1 LTISSIRFFGV
12 FRALPAPS
20 LTITGE
26 IYVHVGIVR
35 VVPPLRTRTLA
46 GGVAAA
52 AALAALA
59 LATSGAAKAPGCS
72 SFPSQAAAQE
82 HFTRS
87 GGGPSRNPGRLDED
101 RDGVACEELPGPYG
115 GFATI
120 GYNLKRRF
128 FYGTASMPSKGSGSG
143 EFACLYGNRHFADG
157 PRILK
162 IYRVASGADR
172 AVSGEVGAETQP
184 SSGHLVWKLDKD
196 VVPRGRYYVAFEE
209 QIRLS
214 PYKDS
219 ECPGFRSREVLLP

>member
-12 FRALPAPS
+12 LRALPAPS
-20 LTITGE
+20 LTIRRE
-26 IYVHVGIVR
+26 IYAHAGIVG
-35 VVPPLRTRTLA
+35 VVPPPRTRTLA
-46 GGVAAA
+46 GGTAAIA
-52 AALAALA
+52 VLAALA

-87 GGGPSRNPGRLDED
+87 VGGPSHNPGPLDGD
-101 RDGVACEELPGPYG
+101 RDGVVCEELPGPYG

-128 FYGTASMPSKGSGSG
+128 FYGTASMPSSGSGG

-157 PRILK
+157 PRILR
-162 IYRVASGADR
+162 IYRVAPGVDR
-172 AVSGEVGAETQP
+172 VVSGEIGAETRP
-184 SSGHLVWKLDKD
+184 SSGRLFWKLGKD
-196 VVPRGRYYVAFEE
+196 VVPRGRYYAAFEE

-214 PYKDS
+214 PYRPS
-219 ECPGFRSREVLLP
+219 ECPGFRSREVALP